1 MSSKLGQRTYSSF
14 EEKRERRVRAEECL
28 NVLKLLSLVS
38 GIRLITDYQPCLNL
52 LLLAVGLQLIIVTRV
67 WRSNKKSVLLYCKH
81 KLPEILRWHEQVF
94 KLIARRLTHRS
105 KVTQDYSPAR
115 TASLSSTT
123 RLKMKRM
130 YLEGV
135 GVRGPSFPSRWR
147 ILVASTV
154 CSQSSINS
162 HRCAK
167 PVSLLSGFSS
177 MILIIQ
183 STMALLYSKPPYKRE
198 KKYFWR

>member
-1 MSSKLGQRTYSSF
+1 M
-14 EEKRERRVRAEECL
+14 
-28 NVLKLLSLVS
+28 LKCPKAVQLSLWNQ
-38 GIRLITDYQPCLNL
+38 INYRLSAL
-52 LLLAVGLQLIIVTRV
+52 LKFTTTCSRTAVNYWDVCGAQT
-67 WRSNKKSVLLYCKH
+67 KKSVLLYCKH

-105 KVTQDYSPAR
+105 KVTQDYSPDR

-198 KKYFWR
+198 KMKHV